1 MSGGENPGPG
11 AAAGAERPR
20 VLIVDDDPDL
30 VELIAL
36 RLAGWGIRPEGVG
49 SAGELWRRLEDG
61 PADPDV
67 VLLDVLLG
75 DDDGAEVA
83 RQLARRR
90 PGLPVIMVTR
100 VTALDAAVRS
110 MKHGA
115 RDYITKPLDFERLRA
130 AVEEAVE
137 AGRLAGRLRGLG
149 AAQARGGFHGMLGAS
164 APMVGLYQRIE
175 SVAPTELPVLILGET
190 GTGKE
195 LAARAVHALSR
206 RAAGP
211 FVAVNAAAVPHEL
224 IESALFGH
232 ERGAFTGAHRAH
244 AGYCEQADG
253 GTLFLDEIGEMGF
266 EVQAKLL
273 RFLQDRMVQP
283 VGSERAR
290 RVEVRVIAATHREP
304 ARQIAAGSL
313 REDLYYRLR
322 GVTLALPPLR
332 ERGADLELLADHLLR
347 RAAHRHRRGFRRLA
361 PDALAALSAYPWPG
375 NVREL
380 EHAIEEAVVLHDG
393 EALARDML
401 PAEVLAGGD
410 AGAGPGAARAEAER
424 RELAAALE
432 AAGGDPAE
440 AGRRLGLSRA
450 TVYRRMKKHGLSR

>member
-1 MSGGENPGPG
+1 MSGG
-11 AAAGAERPR
+11 RPR
-20 VLIVDDDPDL
+20 VLIVDDDPEL

-36 RLAGWGIRPEGVG
+36 RLSSWGYRPEGAG
-49 SAGELWRRLEDG
+49 SAAELWRRLEG
-61 PADPDV
+61 EGAEDPDV

-75 DDDGAEVA
+75 DADGAEVV
-83 RQLARRR
+83 RQLVGRH

-100 VTALDAAVRS
+100 VTALEAAVRS

-115 RDYITKPLDFERLRA
+115 ADYITKPLDFERLRA
-130 AVEEAVE
+130 AVAEAVE
-137 AGRLAGRLRGLG
+137 AGRLAGRLRDLG
-149 AAQARGGFHGMLGAS
+149 AAPARGGFHGMLGAS
-164 APMVGLYQRIE
+164 EPMVRLYQRIE

-195 LAARAVHALSR
+195 LAARAVHELSR
-206 RAAGP
+206 RAGGP

-266 EVQAKLL
+266 DVQAKLL
-273 RFLQDRMVQP
+273 RFLQDRVVQP
-283 VGSERAR
+283 VGSERGR
-290 RVEVRVIAATHREP
+290 RVEVRVLAATNRDP
-304 ARQIAAGSL
+304 ARRIAAGSL

-322 GVTLALPPLR
+322 GVTLVMPPLR
-332 ERGADLELLADHLLR
+332 ERSGDLELLAEHLLR
-347 RAAHRHRRGFRRLA
+347 RAAHRHRRRFRRVA
-361 PDALAALSAYPWPG
+361 PAALAALRAYPWPG

-393 EALARDML
+393 DELSRDML
-401 PAEVLAGGD
+401 PAEVLAGAA
-410 AGAGPGAARAEAER
+410 AGTGPVTQARAETER
-424 RELAAALE
+424 RELADALE
-432 AAGGDPAE
+432 AAAGDPAE
-440 AGRRLGLSRA
+440 AGRRLGISRA
-450 TVYRRMKKHGLSR
+450 TVYRRMKKHGLGRG